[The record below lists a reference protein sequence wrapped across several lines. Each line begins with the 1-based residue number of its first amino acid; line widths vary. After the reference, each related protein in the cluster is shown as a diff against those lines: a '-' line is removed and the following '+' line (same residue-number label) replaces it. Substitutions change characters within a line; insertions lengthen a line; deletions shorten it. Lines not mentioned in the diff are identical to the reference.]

1 MTSTAFPTRAMTRFG
16 SEVNTLALDLAWS
29 LWFELGASGGVRRH
43 DWQAVDLEPLI
54 LFTAWLGTDS
64 RLRANAIEWSIAN
77 ARFASTFRL
86 RHFAERASP
95 AMRAAFGRF
104 AATVRT
110 HARVPWPAQG
120 DPLALLQHDDGLG
133 SPDLRR
139 PSLIQL
145 RLRALVGV
153 SARAEILKIMLAEP
167 DRLLGASA
175 LAEDVGYGKRSVAQA
190 LEMLTMAGIV
200 LVQPAGNRL
209 QYRLARPEDLAQALR
224 WLPSTYPDWW
234 PVFRITEALWDY
246 GHQTGTPESA
256 HGIAVDRLLQR
267 IDADAHRLGIAQ
279 QLPDARG
286 AAVVAELE
294 HWAIGFLADQSGRA
308 PGVGPSRQVSY
319 VVHHLSFGGWL
330 ATAATGGRQPKT
342 IEVEGQAQ
350 LDESTGPAAVA
361 HAMFTDA
368 LQKSSRTSADRA
380 LIQVISR
387 EFAVE
392 LLRPMRAGQEATFT
406 AEFLRRWYENR
417 HQRFGATA

>member
-1 MTSTAFPTRAMTRFG
+1 M
-16 SEVNTLALDLAWS
+16 NTLALDLAWS

-167 DRLLGASA
+167 DRLLG
-175 LAEDVGYGKRSVAQA
+175 
-190 LEMLTMAGIV
+190 
-200 LVQPAGNRL
+200 
-209 QYRLARPEDLAQALR
+209 
-224 WLPSTYPDWW
+224 
-234 PVFRITEALWDY
+234 
-246 GHQTGTPESA
+246 
-256 HGIAVDRLLQR
+256 
-267 IDADAHRLGIAQ
+267 
-279 QLPDARG
+279 
-286 AAVVAELE
+286 
-294 HWAIGFLADQSGRA
+294 
-308 PGVGPSRQVSY
+308 
-319 VVHHLSFGGWL
+319 
-330 ATAATGGRQPKT
+330 
-342 IEVEGQAQ
+342 
-350 LDESTGPAAVA
+350 
-361 HAMFTDA
+361 
-368 LQKSSRTSADRA
+368 
-380 LIQVISR
+380 
-387 EFAVE
+387 
-392 LLRPMRAGQEATFT
+392 
-406 AEFLRRWYENR
+406 
-417 HQRFGATA
+417 

>member
-1 MTSTAFPTRAMTRFG
+1 VTRFG
-16 SEVNTLALDLAWS
+16 SEVNTLALDLAQS
-29 LWFELGASGGVRRH
+29 LWSELGAGGGVRRH

-54 LFTAWLGTDS
+54 LFTAWLATDR
-64 RLRANAIEWSIAN
+64 RLHSNAVEWSIAN

-86 RHFAERASP
+86 RHFAERSSP

-104 AATVRT
+104 ASTVKA
-110 HARVPWPAQG
+110 HARVPWPGQG
-120 DPLALLQHDDGLG
+120 DPLALLQHDRLE

-145 RLRALVGV
+145 RLRAVVGV
-153 SARAEILKIMLAEP
+153 SARAEILKKMLAAP
-167 DRLLGASA
+167 DRMQSASA
-175 LAEDVGYGKRSVAQA
+175 LAEDAGYAKGSVAQA

-209 QYRLARPEDLAQALR
+209 QYRLARPADLAQALK
-224 WLPSTYPDWW
+224 WLPSAYPDWW

-246 GHQTGTPESA
+246 AQDHVSPHSGRGGSP
-256 HGIAVDRLLQR
+256 GRLLHR
-267 IDADAHRLGIAQ
+267 IDADAQRLGIAH

-286 AAVVAELE
+286 ATAVAELE

-308 PGVGPSRQVSY
+308 PGAAPSGQVSY

-330 ATAATGGRQPKT
+330 GTAAAGGRQAQT
-342 IEVEGQAQ
+342 IEVDGQSQ
-350 LDESTGPAAVA
+350 LDERTGPGALA

-368 LQKSSRTSADRA
+368 LEPTARTALDRA
-380 LIQVISR
+380 LVPVISR
-387 EFAVE
+387 EFAEE

-406 AEFLRRWYENR
+406 AEFLRRWFENR